1 MHRRHLLVS
10 SLMASHQAWGQAPAK
25 AMFDQLKIVI
35 PGGKGGGWD
44 QTGRTLG
51 TAMQMSGVV
60 KTLSYVNIGGQGGQ
74 LGLQEYRK
82 HEADPNAL
90 MIGGMVMVGATSQ
103 VDARINM
110 QGVQPLARLTTDY
123 SILCVSSKSTIKD
136 VDDLAGKLRTGIDRM
151 RFAGGSKG
159 GVDHMISIMMG
170 MASKNKA
177 RAVNYTP
184 FTSGQDVVTS
194 LVNGDSEIGISGYSE
209 FKGDIESQQIRP
221 IATSNMSSQFG
232 YPSLRKYGVDL
243 DVGNW
248 RGVFTGKA
256 VAPAARSKLMAAV
269 ETAVNHEH
277 WKTSLERNR
286 WSGAWQ
292 SGKDFAEF
300 VELQRMLA
308 KSMAYML
315 KFGD

>member
-25 AMFDQLKIVI
+25 AMFDQLKIAI

-136 VDDLAGKLRTGIDRM
+136 VDDLAGKPG
-151 RFAGGSKG
+151 
-159 GVDHMISIMMG
+159 
-170 MASKNKA
+170 
-177 RAVNYTP
+177 
-184 FTSGQDVVTS
+184 
-194 LVNGDSEIGISGYSE
+194 
-209 FKGDIESQQIRP
+209 
-221 IATSNMSSQFG
+221 
-232 YPSLRKYGVDL
+232 
-243 DVGNW
+243 
-248 RGVFTGKA
+248 
-256 VAPAARSKLMAAV
+256 
-269 ETAVNHEH
+269 
-277 WKTSLERNR
+277 
-286 WSGAWQ
+286 
-292 SGKDFAEF
+292 
-300 VELQRMLA
+300 
-308 KSMAYML
+308 
-315 KFGD
+315 